1 MLLPNVTSDSMVGSL
16 NKLPV
21 AASGMIFF
29 GDPVNFG
36 SVSAIGTGFV
46 AGLVYT
52 VAKQNQSKVEKAK
65 QAKLANNNYALR
77 EKA

>member
-1 MLLPNVTSDSMVGSL
+1 MVGSL

-65 QAKLANNNYALR
+65 QAKLANNNYTLR

>member
-1 MLLPNVTSDSMVGSL
+1 MVGSL